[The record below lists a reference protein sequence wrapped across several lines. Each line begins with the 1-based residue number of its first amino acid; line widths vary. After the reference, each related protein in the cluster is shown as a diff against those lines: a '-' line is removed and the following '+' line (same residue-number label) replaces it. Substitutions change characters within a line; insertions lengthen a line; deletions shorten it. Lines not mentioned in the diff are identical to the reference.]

1 MKLLIKNLLRE
12 GLLKED
18 HVTQGELKKLEME
31 LDNLFQSVGIDVEFT
46 RHFIDR
52 VNDERN
58 GKDITID
65 ELRNI
70 FKAVYIQYKTQL
82 TKYKN
87 GFEAVFRN
95 NPTDINI
102 PFAIAWDDNNKEL
115 DLVNK
120 TIMRKKKFS
129 TSNPMLYVTGKE
141 PKEKE
146 VKPKKEKFKKYK
158 LASGTVVR
166 YYAESNRFE
175 TVNAEPIDMDDIFDH
190 LPEEMQN
197 NILAKMN

>member
-1 MKLLIKNLLRE
+1 MKGLIKTLLRE
-12 GLLKED
+12 GLIKEELI
-18 HVTQGELKKLEME
+18 TPTALKKLEAE

-46 RHFIDR
+46 RHFLER

-58 GKDITID
+58 KKDITID

-70 FKAVYIQYKTQL
+70 FKAVYKQYKEQL
-82 TKYKN
+82 VKYKD

-95 NPTDINI
+95 NPTNINI
-102 PFAIAWDDNNKEL
+102 PFAISWDDKNKEL

-120 TIMRKKKFS
+120 TIMRKKNFS

-141 PKEKE
+141 PK
-146 VKPKKEKFKKYK
+146 VDNTPKQERFKKYK
-158 LASGTVVR
+158 LPSGDIVR
-166 YYAESNRFE
+166 YYADSNRFE
-175 TVNAEPIDMDDIFDH
+175 TIEGEPIDMDEIFDH

-197 NILAKMN
+197 NILAKMD